1 MDFLCT
7 FATKNEKKMQNNNQR
22 LLSKALFELR
32 KKSKLTQR
40 TLADVMGISVSMYSM
55 IELGER
61 SVQENQIPKLA
72 RCLKI
77 DVKEIR
83 ALCLADKINED
94 AKRYSSTE
102 IQNALKILK
111 KQYST
116 QKTFIDNERAV

>member
-1 MDFLCT
+1 MEFLCT

-72 RCLKI
+72 RCLNI
-77 DVKEIR
+77 DITEIR
-83 ALCLADKINED
+83 ALCLADKL
-94 AKRYSSTE
+94 SSKVNNYPRE
-102 IQNALKILK
+102 IVGKALNII
-111 KQYST
+111 Y
-116 QKTFIDNERAV
+116 DNYNQQQ